1 MNLPSTTVSRGRP
14 AAGFALA
21 LTLLLASLGTSI
33 LNVALPALVTAFSVP
48 FAQIQG
54 VVVAYLLGLTGTV
67 VIAGRLGDRFGMRRM
82 LTAGL
87 TLFGA
92 ASLLC
97 GLAGDLPLLLFA
109 RLLQGSGAA
118 FMMTLPMAMMR
129 EQSGSDRLGR
139 AMGLLGTVSALGT
152 ALGPSLGGV
161 LLSSGGWRG
170 IFWLLLPLTALALL
184 LVRLALPV
192 ESGRSRPAAV
202 GMRAGMHRKMIPTL
216 GVNLLVSAVM
226 MTTLIVGPFYLTGA
240 LGMQDTETGLIM
252 AVGPVVSILSG
263 IPAGRLVDALGARRM
278 MLAGLMLLATGSL
291 LLAASG
297 GSGGLAGYLFPLTL
311 LTPGYQL
318 WQAANNSATLAD
330 AAGDR
335 RGTLAGLLGLS
346 RNLGMIAGASGMGA
360 LFAFSVG
367 ATDLAAADPSSIATG
382 MRLTFLVAGLILLV
396 AIGITRAATR
406 PPRL

>member
-1 MNLPSTTVSRGRP
+1 MNLPPTTVSRGRP

-118 FMMTLPMAMMR
+118 FMVTLPMAMMR

-192 ESGRSRPAAV
+192 ESGRSRPAEV

-216 GVNLLVSAVM
+216 GVNLLVSAVT
-226 MTTLIVGPFYLTGA
+226 MTTLIVGPFYLTGT
-240 LGMQDTETGLIM
+240 LGMQDTKTGLIM

-278 MLAGLMLLATGSL
+278 MLLATGSL

-346 RNLGMIAGASGMGA
+346 RNLGLIAGASGMGA